1 MFIYGIGYGLYIEK
15 KEWLVMKEKICS
27 FFENS
32 NNIIKAS
39 YFWNTL
45 AGLLNAGQSVVILMV
60 ISRINGLE
68 DAGIFSIANA
78 IASLMLTV
86 GNFGM
91 RNYQVTDINEKYSF
105 CNYISSR
112 ICTDVLM
119 FLGSLYYIMKGWLL
133 EDYSFYKMAIILSVC
148 LLKLLDSIED
158 IFEGRCQQKGR
169 LDVAARCLTIRYALV
184 LITLCGMIIVTG
196 KVLVSFVVSLVVSIG
211 VIIWYIKNIF
221 SSYGRIEYK
230 WELQRIKRLLIE
242 CIPLFGSAYLS
253 MYIGNAPKYAIDAT
267 MASKE
272 QACFNF
278 VFMPVFVVGLLN
290 NFIYQPIL
298 GKLAVRWKKQEF
310 WAFVKMILGQCVF
323 LSIAVVLVLAGGYL
337 LGVPVLSFLYS
348 TDLTSYKFELLILL
362 FGGGMLALAGF
373 LNVTITIIRRQ
384 KWLLIGYGLVAL
396 IALCSSRGIVVS
408 YGTLGA
414 AFLYSG
420 LMVILAVI
428 FIIELIVF
436 IRKAMVYG
444 EA

>member
-1 MFIYGIGYGLYIEK
+1 M
-15 KEWLVMKEKICS
+15 
-27 FFENS
+27 
-32 NNIIKAS
+32 
-39 YFWNTL
+39 

-91 RNYQVTDINEKYSF
+91 RNYQVTDINEKYPF
-105 CNYISSR
+105 CNYILSR
-112 ICTDVLM
+112 ICTDLLM
-119 FLGSLYYIMKGWLL
+119 VLGSFYYIIKGCLL
-133 EDYSFYKMAIILSVC
+133 EDYSFYKMSIILLVC
-148 LLKLLDSIED
+148 LLKLLDSVED

-184 LITLCGMIIVTG
+184 LGTLCGTIIVTG
-196 KVLVSFVVSLVVSIG
+196 NVLVSFAVSVMVSAGI
-211 VIIWYIKNIF
+211 VMWYIKNIF
-221 SSYGRIEYK
+221 NSYGKIEYK
-230 WELQRIKRLLIE
+230 WDFRSVKCLLIE
-242 CIPLFGSAYLS
+242 CIPLFGGSYLS

-298 GKLAVRWKKQEF
+298 GKLAVRWKKKEYWVF
-310 WAFVKMILGQCVF
+310 IKMILKQCVF
-323 LSIAVVLVLAGGYL
+323 LSIAIISVLVGGYL

-348 TDLTSYKFELLILL
+348 TDLANYKNELLILL

-373 LNVTITIIRRQ
+373 LNVTITIIRKQ
-384 KWLLIGYGLVAL
+384 KWLLAGYGLVAF
-396 IALCSSRGIVVS
+396 IALCSSKGIVVS

-420 LMVILAVI
+420 LMAVLAGI

-436 IRKAMVYG
+436 ISKAMVR
-444 EA
+444 EKT